1 MNPASHF
8 LISWLTANTVQ
19 LDRRERFLITCSG
32 LAPDADGLGIV
43 GDLLTRNSDI
53 PLQWWADYHHLLGHN
68 ILCGSCLTATAF
80 FFAKKRKAA
89 AALLTLISFH
99 LHLFC
104 DLIGSRGPDGYQW
117 PIPYFWPFSDAWQW
131 AWQGQWAL
139 NAWPNLLITMTVLA
153 ATLHLAWQSGRSP
166 LEFLSNKA
174 NAAFV
179 AALRSRFGEPDRR
192 PHGRSSSFL

>member
-19 LDRRERFLITCSG
+19 LTRRERFLITCSG
-32 LAPDADGLGIV
+32 LAPDVDGLGVI
-43 GDLLTRNSDI
+43 GDVLTRNSDK
-53 PLQWWADYHHLLGHN
+53 PLQWWGDYHHLLGHN
-68 ILCGSCLTATAF
+68 ILFGGCLTAAVF
-80 FFAKKRKAA
+80 LFAKKRKAA
-89 AALLTLISFH
+89 ALLALISFH

-117 PIPYFWPFSDAWQW
+117 PIPYFWPFSDAQQW
-131 AWQGQWAL
+131 TWQGQWAL
-139 NAWPNLLITMTVLA
+139 NAWPNLLITVTVLA

-166 LEFLSNKA
+166 LEFLAHKA

-179 AALRSRFGEPDRR
+179 AALRSRFGEPN
-192 PHGRSSSFL
+192 SLS